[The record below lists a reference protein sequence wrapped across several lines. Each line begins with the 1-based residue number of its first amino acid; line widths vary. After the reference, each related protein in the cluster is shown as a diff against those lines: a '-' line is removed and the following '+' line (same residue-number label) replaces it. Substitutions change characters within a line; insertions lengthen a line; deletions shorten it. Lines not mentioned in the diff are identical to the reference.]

1 MVFETTKQSM
11 AWMEHALQ
19 TSLKRNALSMEDKMA
34 AGDLG
39 CATNYGWENFRRTVC
54 IHEALVQQKKRK
66 TITTCTNHSVYY
78 TLFYLHYEKFQSKL
92 GLTRVLTTAFVSFS
106 WKTGGIRIFS
116 TWPNTKISFDV
127 KWYMILIGC
136 TVYCLFSLAS
146 ESYEFYPRVMFCRK
160 LLMYNKRRYHL
171 MISHHSFI

>member
-78 TLFYLHYEKFQSKL
+78 TLFYLHYERFQSKL
-92 GLTRVLTTAFVSFS
+92 GLAHVLTTAFVSFS
-106 WKTGGIRIFS
+106 WKTGGI
-116 TWPNTKISFDV
+116 PYLLHVTKYKNLIWRKMVHDFD
-127 KWYMILIGC
+127 WL
-136 TVYCLFSLAS
+136 YCLL
-146 ESYEFYPRVMFCRK
+146 
-160 LLMYNKRRYHL
+160 
-171 MISHHSFI
+171 FIFTCVGVLWILSKGDVLQKTVNV